1 MALAQVQ
8 DRQRE
13 LEVRLQAVGSE
24 LDSRRAALAEAEVAN
39 GRMLLASAESV
50 DALRRQLADGQPCP
64 VCGAQEHPWAHRDAE
79 ALQGVARDQ
88 QRRVEE
94 LRTRVEALNR
104 EQSAGLAENQEL
116 QRRGAELTGEVDAE
130 QRALA
135 ALLAAWA
142 EFPSDALRP
151 PEPFEPDLATR
162 IDAELD
168 AGTVRLERI
177 GEEESQG
184 RGLAKGIERARAES
198 ERLRAE
204 SERAARG
211 LQDLDMEIAQNRHI
225 QGGAAADEERAGQ
238 AMTQVAALLADPFA
252 GLEGWEARLAADP
265 GAFTQQYREVVA
277 EWRRRQEQREQ
288 ARQARDALVPELVR
302 AGAQRESAA
311 ADLARRDATRK
322 EQEQASADL
331 RGQRACCLDG
341 RPVEAVE
348 QALDAA
354 VVQAQAGLEAARNA
368 REQSRRELTALDG
381 RMAVQAQ
388 ALARQEAAASEARTE
403 LEASLREHA
412 VGLDELRRALV
423 HDQAWVDAERAA
435 LDQLE
440 ADRRSARGL
449 VEERERRLAEHVGTP
464 SPEWPA
470 EALAEALEVAAAD
483 LEAFQGQWGT
493 LHGQREQDDAR
504 RQASVS
510 LQAELERQRARWST
524 WESLRGLIGSADG
537 AKFRNFAQGLT
548 LDLLVAHA
556 NVHLEDL
563 ARRYELQ
570 RVPGGEMELQVI
582 DREMG
587 DEVRGIHSLS
597 GGEGFLVSLALA
609 LGLASLASDR
619 VQVDSLFIDEG
630 FGALDAD
637 SLDMAIAS
645 LDALYGLG
653 RQVGVISHVGTL
665 VERIGVRVQID
676 KQGGGRSRLSVL
688 TA

>member
-1 MALAQVQ
+1 
-8 DRQRE
+8 
-13 LEVRLQAVGSE
+13 
-24 LDSRRAALAEAEVAN
+24 
-39 GRMLLASAESV
+39 
-50 DALRRQLADGQPCP
+50 
-64 VCGAQEHPWAHRDAE
+64 
-79 ALQGVARDQ
+79 
-88 QRRVEE
+88 
-94 LRTRVEALNR
+94 
-104 EQSAGLAENQEL
+104 
-116 QRRGAELTGEVDAE
+116 
-130 QRALA
+130 
-135 ALLAAWA
+135 
-142 EFPSDALRP
+142 
-151 PEPFEPDLATR
+151 
-162 IDAELD
+162 
-168 AGTVRLERI
+168 
-177 GEEESQG
+177 
-184 RGLAKGIERARAES
+184 
-198 ERLRAE
+198 
-204 SERAARG
+204 
-211 LQDLDMEIAQNRHI
+211 
-225 QGGAAADEERAGQ
+225 
-238 AMTQVAALLADPFA
+238 
-252 GLEGWEARLAADP
+252 
-265 GAFTQQYREVVA
+265 
-277 EWRRRQEQREQ
+277 
-288 ARQARDALVPELVR
+288 
-302 AGAQRESAA
+302 
-311 ADLARRDATRK
+311 
-322 EQEQASADL
+322 
-331 RGQRACCLDG
+331 
-341 RPVEAVE
+341 VE